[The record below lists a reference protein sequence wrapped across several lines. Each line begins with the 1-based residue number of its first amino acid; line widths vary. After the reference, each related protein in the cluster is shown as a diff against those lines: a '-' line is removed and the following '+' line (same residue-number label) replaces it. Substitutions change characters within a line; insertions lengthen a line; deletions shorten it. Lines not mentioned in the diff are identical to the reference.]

1 MRDLVMSVVSDD
13 LERAQQFIWLL
24 KALDSGELAENPAEA
39 DVLFYI
45 AAADG
50 RWPQPPA
57 SAVPVVAVGDA
68 SPPELPT
75 GLTAISWPVSF
86 DTLNSALHAIVSYRR
101 QQAFSRG
108 EDYASFSE
116 IVGMSPNVL
125 AVREQISK
133 VAGSDATVLIT
144 GESGTGKEVVAR
156 SLHQHSKRSNG
167 PFVPVNCGAIPADLL
182 ESELFGHEKGAFTG
196 ALNAKPGRFEL
207 AAGGTLFLDEIGDMP
222 LPMQVKVL
230 RTLQERQFER
240 IGGTSAYE
248 ADVRIVAATHRNLE
262 EMIVEGSFRED
273 LYYRL
278 NVFPIELAPL
288 RERIEDLPL
297 LIQAMSTTIAGEQA
311 LHVRLTVDAQQTLAN
326 YGWPGNIRELRNLL
340 ERLAIQF
347 PDELVASNDLPAR
360 YTETERPTP
369 TAAESQGGRDSVAD
383 SSTLALLPVN
393 GLNLKEYLA
402 DLERS
407 LIEQALEDTNSVVAR
422 AADRLHIR
430 RTTLVEKMRKYGIE
444 RV

>member
-1 MRDLVMSVVSDD
+1 MRNLVMGVVSNDT
-13 LERAQQFIWLL
+13 ERAQQLVCLL
-24 KALDSGELAENPAEA
+24 NALNPKGFTENPADA
-39 DVLFYI
+39 DFLFCI
-45 AAADG
+45 ASEQG
-50 RWPQPPA
+50 QWPETPA
-57 SAVPVVAVGDA
+57 TTLPIIAVGEVAPTELTTCLA
-68 SPPELPT
+68 SIT
-75 GLTAISWPVSF
+75 WPVTF
-86 DTLNSALHAIVSYRR
+86 DALNSAVHAVMAYRR

-108 EDYASFSE
+108 DDYASFTE
-116 IVGMSPNVL
+116 IVGMSANVL

-156 SLHQHSKRSNG
+156 SLHTHSKRCNG

-230 RTLQERQFER
+230 RTLQDRQFER
-240 IGGTSAYE
+240 IGGTAAYN

-262 EMIVEGSFRED
+262 EMISEGSFRED

-297 LIQAMSTTIAGEQA
+297 LIQAMCTAIAGEQA
-311 LHVRLTVDAQQTLAN
+311 LKVRLTVDAQQSLEN

-347 PDELVASNDLPAR
+347 PDEMVASSDLPAR
-360 YTETERPTP
+360 YTETERSTP
-369 TAAESQGGRDSVAD
+369 AAVEVRSHGNLGIE
-383 SSTLALLPVN
+383 TTGLALLPVN